1 MAKFLAVYEDA
12 DKNRDCGI
20 YYSYEAY
27 FKDTFCPDT
36 RIIFTLDM
44 SVSGRTY
51 AERKA
56 DLQDKAIEYSNNMNE
71 IYPISLGEINE
82 IADFFSVNGKR
93 YGLLTDFH
101 ENCIC

>member
-1 MAKFLAVYEDA
+1 MTKFLAVYEDA

-20 YYSYEAY
+20 YYNYEAY

-56 DLQDKAIEYSNNMNE
+56 DLESKAIDYSNNMSE
-71 IYPISLGEINE
+71 IYPISQGEIAE
-82 IADFFSVNGKR
+82 IEDFFATNGKR
-93 YGLLTDFH
+93 YGLLTDFRM
-101 ENCIC
+101 NCIC

>member
-1 MAKFLAVYEDA
+1 MTKFLAVYEDA

-20 YYSYEAY
+20 YYNYEAY

-56 DLQDKAIEYSNNMNE
+56 NLESKAIDYSNNMSE
-71 IYPISLGEINE
+71 IYPISWGEIAE
-82 IADFFSVNGKR
+82 IQDFFATNGKR

>member
-1 MAKFLAVYEDA
+1 MTKFLAVYEDA

-20 YYSYEAY
+20 YYNYEAY

-51 AERKA
+51 TERKA
-56 DLQDKAIEYSNNMNE
+56 DLESKAIDYSNNMSE
-71 IYPISLGEINE
+71 IYPISQGEIAE
-82 IADFFSVNGKR
+82 IENFFATNGKR
-93 YGLLTDFH
+93 YGLLTDFRM
-101 ENCIC
+101 NCIC

>member
-1 MAKFLAVYEDA
+1 MTKFLAVYEDA

-56 DLQDKAIEYSNNMNE
+56 DLESKAIDYSNFMGE
-71 IYPISLGEINE
+71 IYPISYGEIAE
-82 IADFFSVNGKR
+82 IADFFETNGKR
-93 YGLLTDFH
+93 YGLLTDFR